1 MGILNPGREP
11 ERESNRVD
19 PCKCDVCGSGR
30 LVSDGSGDRVCPS
43 CGSRH
48 GYLHTNKR
56 PGESNWRKKNSIHK
70 PKRWMENLL
79 MKKKNVHVKLACRIA
94 QDFIQI

>member
-19 PCKCDVCGSGR
+19 PWRCDVCGSGR

-43 CGSRH
+43 CGSHH

-56 PGESNWRKKNSIHK
+56 TGEASWRKKKSIHK
-70 PKRWMENLL
+70 PKRWMELEPTEEEEC
-79 MKKKNVHVKLACRIA
+79 ACKA
-94 QDFIQI
+94 GV